1 MLQTEY
7 SKPRYLKSILTNA
20 SLIDKNIRDE
30 MEKSVLKYGAFH
42 SFHEAYGVL
51 KEEVDEL
58 WDEIKIR
65 EHDYYRIYQEA
76 IQVAAMARKIALCT
90 LFGNYV

>member
-1 MLQTEY
+1 MFQTEY

-20 SLIDKNIRDE
+20 PLIDKNIRDE
-30 MEKSVLKYGAFH
+30 MEESVLKYGAFH

-58 WDEIKIR
+58 WNEIKR
-65 EHDYYRIYQEA
+65 KEYDYDKIYEEA
-76 IQVAAMARKIALCT
+76 IQVAAMARKIALCAE
-90 LFGNYV
+90 FGTYA

>member
-7 SKPRYLKSILTNA
+7 SKPRYLKSILTNS

-30 MEKSVLKYGAFH
+30 MEESVLKYGAFH

-58 WDEIKIR
+58 WDEIIMR
-65 EHDYYRIYQEA
+65 ELDYDKIYQEA
-76 IQVAAMARKIALCT
+76 IELAAMAIKIALCR
-90 LFGNYV
+90 LFGTHV

>member
-1 MLQTEY
+1 MFQTEY

-20 SLIDKNIRDE
+20 PLIDKNIRDE
-30 MEKSVLKYGAFH
+30 MEESVLKYGAFH

-58 WDEIKIR
+58 WNEIKR
-65 EHDYYRIYQEA
+65 KEHDYDKIYKEA
-76 IQVAAMARKIALCT
+76 IQVAAMARKIALCAE
-90 LFGNYV
+90 FGTYA

>member
-1 MLQTEY
+1 MFQTEY

-20 SLIDKNIRDE
+20 PLIDKNIKDE
-30 MEKSVLKYGAFH
+30 MEESVLKYGAFH

-58 WDEIKIR
+58 WNEIKR
-65 EHDYYRIYQEA
+65 KEHDYDKIYKEA
-76 IQVAAMARKIALCT
+76 IQVAAMARKIALCAE
-90 LFGNYV
+90 FGTYA

>member
-1 MLQTEY
+1 MFQTEY

-20 SLIDKNIRDE
+20 PLIDKNIRDE
-30 MEKSVLKYGAFH
+30 MEESVLKYGAFH

-65 EHDYYRIYQEA
+65 EHDYDKIYQEA
-76 IQVAAMARKIALCT
+76 IQVAAMARKIALCAS
-90 LFGNYV
+90 FGVYV

>member
-1 MLQTEY
+1 MFQTEY

-20 SLIDKNIRDE
+20 PLIDKNIRDE
-30 MEKSVLKYGAFH
+30 MEESVLKYGAFH

-65 EHDYYRIYQEA
+65 EHDYDKIYQEA
-76 IQVAAMARKIALCT
+76 IQVAAMARKIALCAE
-90 LFGNYV
+90 FGTYA

>member
-1 MLQTEY
+1 MFQTEY
-7 SKPRYLKSILTNA
+7 SKPRYLKSVLTNA
-20 SLIDKNIRDE
+20 SLIDKDIRDE
-30 MEKSVLKYGAFH
+30 MEESVFKYGAFH

-58 WDEIKIR
+58 WNEIKNK
-65 EHDYYRIYQEA
+65 EHDYDKIYQEA

-90 LFGNYV
+90 TFGTYA

>member
-7 SKPRYLKSILTNA
+7 SKPRYLKSILTNS

-30 MEKSVLKYGAFH
+30 MEESVLKYGAFH

-65 EHDYYRIYQEA
+65 EHDYDKIYQEA
-76 IQVAAMARKIALCT
+76 IQVAAIARNIALCVT
-90 LFGNYV
+90 FGIYA

>member
-1 MLQTEY
+1 MFQTEY

-20 SLIDKNIRDE
+20 PLIDKNIRDE
-30 MEKSVLKYGAFH
+30 MEESVLKYGAFH

-58 WDEIKIR
+58 WNEIKNK
-65 EHDYYRIYQEA
+65 EHDYDKIYQEA
-76 IQVAAMARKIALCT
+76 IQVAAMARKIALCAK
-90 LFGNYV
+90 FGTYA

>member
-1 MLQTEY
+1 MFQTEY

-20 SLIDKNIRDE
+20 PLIDKNIRDE
-30 MEKSVLKYGAFH
+30 MEESVLKYGAFH

-65 EHDYYRIYQEA
+65 EHDYDKIYQEA
-76 IQVAAMARKIALCT
+76 IQVAAMARKIALCA
-90 LFGNYV
+90 LFGTHV

>member
-1 MLQTEY
+1 MFQTEY

-20 SLIDKNIRDE
+20 SLIDKDIRDE
-30 MEKSVLKYGAFH
+30 MEESVLKYGAFH

-58 WDEIKIR
+58 WNEIKNK
-65 EHDYYRIYQEA
+65 EHDYDKIYEEA
-76 IQVAAMARKIALCT
+76 IQVAAMARKIALCAE
-90 LFGNYV
+90 FGTYA

>member
-7 SKPRYLKSILTNA
+7 SKPRYLKSILTNS

-30 MEKSVLKYGAFH
+30 MEESILKYGAFH

-65 EHDYYRIYQEA
+65 EYDCDRIYQEA
-76 IQVAAMARKIALCT
+76 IQVAAMARKIALCA
-90 LFGNYV
+90 LFGIHI

>member
-20 SLIDKNIRDE
+20 PLIDKNIRDE
-30 MEKSVLKYGAFH
+30 MEESVLKYGAFH

>member
-1 MLQTEY
+1 MFQTEY

-20 SLIDKNIRDE
+20 SLIDKDIRDE
-30 MEKSVLKYGAFH
+30 MEESVLKYGAFH

-65 EHDYYRIYQEA
+65 EHDYDKIYQEA
-76 IQVAAMARKIALCT
+76 IQVAAMARKIALCAE
-90 LFGNYV
+90 FGTYA

>member
-1 MLQTEY
+1 MFQTEY

-20 SLIDKNIRDE
+20 SLIDKDIRDE
-30 MEKSVLKYGAFH
+30 MEESVLKYGAFH

-65 EHDYYRIYQEA
+65 EHDYDKIYQEA
-76 IQVAAMARKIALCT
+76 IQVAAMARKIALCIT
-90 LFGNYV
+90 FGTYA

>member
-1 MLQTEY
+1 
-7 SKPRYLKSILTNA
+7 
-20 SLIDKNIRDE
+20 
-30 MEKSVLKYGAFH
+30 MEESVLKYGAFH

-65 EHDYYRIYQEA
+65 EHDYDRIYQEA

>member
-1 MLQTEY
+1 MFQTEY

-20 SLIDKNIRDE
+20 PLIDKNIRDE
-30 MEKSVLKYGAFH
+30 MEESVLKYGAFH

-65 EHDYYRIYQEA
+65 EHDYDKIYQEA
-76 IQVAAMARKIALCT
+76 IQVAAMARKIALCAE
-90 LFGNYV
+90 FGTYV

>member
-1 MLQTEY
+1 MFQTEY

-30 MEKSVLKYGAFH
+30 MEESVLKYGAFH

-58 WDEIKIR
+58 WNEIKR
-65 EHDYYRIYQEA
+65 KEHDYDKIYEEA
-76 IQVAAMARKIALCT
+76 IQVAAMARKIALCAE
-90 LFGNYV
+90 FGTYA